1 MAMAA
6 LCVTTGNGRVG
17 CLAAEAVSA
26 VHDGPDDERVA
37 RVWRLI
43 NGYAASRHAVT
54 LPDVCVAAF
63 RAAGVDGA
71 ALSIVTRL
79 DRRSLAHASDKL
91 AALLDDQQFSLGEGP
106 CVEAWS
112 SDGMV
117 LVDDLSASGVAAR
130 WPMFAPAALGAGAL
144 AVFGFPLQ
152 MGAIR
157 LGTLGLY
164 RTRSGALTDEQLAD
178 TLTLCGAAVAIM
190 LTATNYAPGDAQPTW
205 LPGAASDGKIEVY
218 QATGMV
224 AVQLGVGLE
233 EAFAAL
239 RARAFVQGTP
249 LPEIAREV
257 VNRRLRFDPGEPD

>member
-1 MAMAA
+1 
-6 LCVTTGNGRVG
+6 
-17 CLAAEAVSA
+17 VSA
-26 VHDGPDDERVA
+26 VLDGPDDDRVA
-37 RVWRLI
+37 RMWRLVT
-43 NGYAASRHAVT
+43 GYMADGQAVT
-54 LPDVCVAAF
+54 LPDVCVAAV

-79 DRRSLAHASDKL
+79 DRRSLVHASDGL
-91 AALLDDQQFSLGEGP
+91 AGLLDDQQFLLGEGP

-117 LVDDLSASGVAAR
+117 LADDVSASGVAAR
-130 WPMFAPAALGAGAL
+130 WPVFAPVALGAGAL

-164 RTRSGALTDEQLAD
+164 RARPGTLTDEQLAD
-178 TLTLCGAAVAIM
+178 TLTLCGVAMAMM
-190 LTATNYAPGDAQPTW
+190 LTATNHAPGGAQPAW

-239 RARAFVQGTP
+239 QARAFVQGTQ